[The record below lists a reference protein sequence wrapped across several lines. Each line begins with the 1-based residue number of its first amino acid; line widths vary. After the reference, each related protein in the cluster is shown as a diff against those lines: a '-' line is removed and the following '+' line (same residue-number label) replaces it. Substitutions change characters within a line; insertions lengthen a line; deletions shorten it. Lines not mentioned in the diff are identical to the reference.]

1 VRVPQLALDQRER
14 DAFMQQLDS
23 MSMPQL
29 MRRESPAHP
38 GLNRRPVELE
48 PSSGF

>member
-1 VRVPQLALDQRER
+1 MSQLALDQRER
-14 DAFMQQLDS
+14 DPFVQPLDS

-29 MRRESPAHP
+29 MRREAPPDS
-38 GLNRRPVELE
+38 GLERCPVQFE